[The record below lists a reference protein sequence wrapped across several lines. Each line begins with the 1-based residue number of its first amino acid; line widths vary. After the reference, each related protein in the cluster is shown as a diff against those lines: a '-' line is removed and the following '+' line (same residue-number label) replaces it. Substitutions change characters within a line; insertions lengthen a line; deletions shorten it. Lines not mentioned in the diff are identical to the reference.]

1 MSEDAHEAANTL
13 EVIAPPPPIYGGAPA
28 VGLPA
33 KALFSA
39 GFLPRPSARS
49 LGWPLIGG
57 GLLLG
62 LLSYHVKRDAQTK
75 RGLPH
80 TNLERSPTVLN
91 AIPTFLVHLRHTI
104 GKGPHRC
111 LGWTWGNLLVCLFRY
126 VSFGER
132 DNAPITHE
140 RVREAE
146 PDPDCRP
153 VIHLISR

>member
-1 MSEDAHEAANTL
+1 MSEDAPEAANTL
-13 EVIAPPPPIYGGAPA
+13 EVIAPPPPICGGAPS
-28 VGLPA
+28 VGLPV

-39 GFLPRPSARS
+39 GFLPRPSARA

-57 GLLLG
+57 PLLG
-62 LLSYHVKRDAQTK
+62 LLSYRVKRDAQTK
-75 RGLPH
+75 RALPH
-80 TNLERSPTVLN
+80 TNLEQSPTVLN

-104 GKGPHRC
+104 GKRPHRC
-111 LGWTWGNLLVCLFRY
+111 LGWTRGNLLVCLFRY

-146 PDPDCRP
+146 PDPDRRP
-153 VIHLISR
+153 VIHLSSR